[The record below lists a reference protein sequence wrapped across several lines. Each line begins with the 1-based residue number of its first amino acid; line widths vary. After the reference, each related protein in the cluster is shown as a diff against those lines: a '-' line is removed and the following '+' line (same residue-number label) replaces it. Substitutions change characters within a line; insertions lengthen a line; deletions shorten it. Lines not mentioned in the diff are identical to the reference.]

1 MHIAQLCLQ
10 ASIHCRQVGDRKGQS
25 REPAIHSRD
34 WRRSTVEISL
44 CLALL
49 VPRVQY
55 IIPSPTLFLQASQHF
70 DGENIANIIFFTAS
84 DTFRHSK
91 LSPSRNFSFQF
102 VSASK
107 HTNILRNLFIILVIK
122 TFAYLELC
130 KMRNF
135 VLPKVSRK
143 FRVQFASSGT
153 FPLCPPFLLYRGKN
167 NQNHFS
173 LF

>member
-1 MHIAQLCLQ
+1 MF
-10 ASIHCRQVGDRKGQS
+10 GPPG
-25 REPAIHSRD
+25 P
-34 WRRSTVEISL
+34 
-44 CLALL
+44 
-49 VPRVQY
+49 
-55 IIPSPTLFLQASQHF
+55 PSPIYHSLPHPLPVGLSTLWWWKYRKYY
-70 DGENIANIIFFTAS
+70 FFTAS

-173 LF
+173 LFWKGKFLLLICLRVRIFFNLPKISKDSPIPSNSSL

>member
-1 MHIAQLCLQ
+1 MF
-10 ASIHCRQVGDRKGQS
+10 GPPG
-25 REPAIHSRD
+25 P
-34 WRRSTVEISL
+34 
-44 CLALL
+44 
-49 VPRVQY
+49 
-55 IIPSPTLFLQASQHF
+55 PSPIYHSLPHPLPVGFSTLWWWKYRKYY
-70 DGENIANIIFFTAS
+70 FFTAS

-143 FRVQFASSGT
+143 FRVQFSCSGT
-153 FPLCPPFLLYRGKN
+153 FPLCPPFLLYRGKSFSVLCQTLKEN
-167 NQNHFS
+167 NGISRGAKRLYLGSFQLKDALKYS
-173 LF
+173 